1 MHALV
6 IALSVLAQLGPDKV
20 IELGDKKEGMAAV
33 TDGKGHFLVY
43 NAKEPLAGP
52 TLYGDGK
59 TFNVVPTIGGG
70 ASGTESFGL
79 NFWDPRVFRARNSYA
94 SFNMKDE
101 GRQFDVSC
109 ADITTKLTKVAK
121 DEAAKMIGS
130 AALRGS
136 KWTRQPALLY
146 RDETGTYYL
155 VDRLRTGDDSD
166 RRDWRVFVGPRGK
179 MKLAAL
185 KDVVDDE
192 QGQIFATKDGSLR
205 LVGGTGETK
214 WVKGKTELKL
224 TTVDLDSFR
233 NARMVYVDLG
243 PYSGEKL
250 GTPCDD
256 LM

>member
-1 MHALV
+1 MHVLILV
-6 IALSVLAQLGPDKV
+6 LTVLAQTGPDKV
-20 IELGDKKEGMAAV
+20 VDLGDKKDVMAAV
-33 TDGKGHFLVY
+33 TDGKGHFIIY
-43 NAKEPLAGP
+43 NAKEPLSGP
-52 TLYGDGK
+52 TMYGDGK
-59 TFNVVPTIGGG
+59 TFHVVPTIGGG

-79 NFWDPRVFRARNSYA
+79 TFWDPRVYKPQNSYA
-94 SFNMKDE
+94 SFDMKDE
-101 GRQFDVSC
+101 SRQFAVTC
-109 ADITTKLTKVAK
+109 AEMTTKLTKVAK

-130 AALRGS
+130 ATLRGS
-136 KWTRQPALLY
+136 KWTRRPALLF
-146 RDETGTYYL
+146 RDDTGNYYL
-155 VDRLRTGDDSD
+155 VDRLRTDDDSD

-185 KDVVDDE
+185 KDVVDDD
-192 QGQIFATKDGSLR
+192 QGQIFATRDGSLR
-205 LVGGTGETK
+205 LVNSTGEMK

-224 TTVDLDSFR
+224 TTVDLDTFR

>member
-6 IALSVLAQLGPDKV
+6 LALTVLAQTGPDKV
-20 IELGDKKEGMAAV
+20 VDLGDKKDGMGAV
-33 TDGKGHFLVY
+33 TDGKGHFLIY
-43 NAKEPLAGP
+43 NAKEPLSGP

-59 TFNVVPTIGGG
+59 TFHIVPTIGGG

-79 NFWDPRVFRARNSYA
+79 TFWDPRVFRAQNSYA
-94 SFNMKDE
+94 SFDMKDE
-101 GRQFDVSC
+101 GRQFTVTC

-121 DEAAKMIGS
+121 EEVTKMIGG

-136 KWTRQPALLY
+136 KWTRRPALLF
-146 RDETGTYYL
+146 RDDTGNYYL
-155 VDRLRTGDDSD
+155 VDRLRTDDDND

-185 KDVVDDE
+185 KDVVDDD

-205 LVGGTGETK
+205 LVSSTGETK

-224 TTVDLDSFR
+224 TTVDLETFR

>member
-6 IALSVLAQLGPDKV
+6 IALSVLAQIGPDKV
-20 IELGDKKEGMAAV
+20 IDLGDTREGMAAV

-79 NFWDPRVFRARNSYA
+79 NFWDPRVFRAQSSYA

-136 KWTRQPALLY
+136 KWTRRPSLLF

-155 VDRLRTGDDSD
+155 VDRLRTDDDND

-179 MKLAAL
+179 MKLAPL
-185 KDVVDDE
+185 KDVVDDD

-205 LVGGTGETK
+205 LVSGTGETK

-224 TTVDLDSFR
+224 TTVDLETSR

>member
-1 MHALV
+1 MHAL
-6 IALSVLAQLGPDKV
+6 ALALAVLAQTGPDKV
-20 IELGDKKEGMAAV
+20 VDLGDKKDAMAAV
-33 TDGKGHFLVY
+33 TDGKGHYVIY

-59 TFNVVPTIGGG
+59 TFHLMRVIGGG

-79 NFWDPRVFRARNSYA
+79 SFWDPRVYRAENSYA

-109 ADITTKLTKVAK
+109 ADITTKLTKVPK
-121 DEAAKMIGS
+121 DEVAKMISS

-136 KWTRQPALLY
+136 KWTRRPALLF
-146 RDETGTYYL
+146 RDDTGTYYL
-155 VDRLRTGDDSD
+155 VDRLRTDDDSD

-185 KDVVDDE
+185 KDVVDDD

-205 LVGGTGETK
+205 LVSGTGDTK

-224 TTVDLDSFR
+224 TTVDLDTFR

-256 LM
+256 FM